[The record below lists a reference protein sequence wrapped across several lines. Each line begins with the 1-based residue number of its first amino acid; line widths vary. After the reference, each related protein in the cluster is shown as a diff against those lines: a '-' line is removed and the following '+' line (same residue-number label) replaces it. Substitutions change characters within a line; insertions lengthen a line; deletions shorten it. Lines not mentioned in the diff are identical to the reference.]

1 MQLKMEEIF
10 RDLMDPAE
18 AGRKLKLDRVH
29 RVRKP
34 PEIRGDAPRD
44 IIVRFHN
51 FTDKEQITSNLKK
64 NRQAK
69 YGETNLHIF
78 QDLTVATLNRRRIQK
93 PLLATLKSHG
103 VQYSWGFPACLI
115 GRKEGRKAVLR
126 FPEDT
131 QKFCERLEIPLVEIP
146 G

>member
-10 RDLMDPAE
+10 RDLMDPVE

-29 RVRKP
+29 RIRKP

-44 IIVRFHN
+44 VIVRFHN
-51 FTDKEQITSNLKK
+51 YADKEQISANLKK

-78 QDLTVATLNRRRIQK
+78 QDLTAATLNRRRIQK
-93 PLLATLKSHG
+93 PLLAT
-103 VQYSWGFPACLI
+103 
-115 GRKEGRKAVLR
+115 
-126 FPEDT
+126 
-131 QKFCERLEIPLVEIP
+131 
-146 G
+146 